1 MSERLWCVH
10 IEGLNDFIAT
20 GSRESAR
27 QEASAINAYIDSAE
41 KGPRAAILR
50 AVVIEWP
57 YSADAHRRALHDNRD
72 SGANYESHADHANR
86 ANPANRHSHD
96 AQPPPPRDANAAA
109 PGGALFNLAR
119 RVKEFVSAGRNK

>member
-20 GSRESAR
+20 DSHESAR
-27 QEASAINAYIDSAE
+27 QEALAINAYIDRAE

-57 YSADAHRRALHDNRD
+57 FSPAGHARALQDDWHDLQRMPHRQ
-72 SGANYESHADHANR
+72 A
-86 ANPANRHSHD
+86 ANPPA
-96 AQPPPPRDANAAA
+96 
-109 PGGALFNLAR
+109 GVLGNLAR